1 MEQIM
6 DFSIPRGEGD
16 KLVLR
21 TIARQLGLSFP
32 ASLSKRAIQF
42 GSRIV
47 KWGQCVE
54 FPVDSTIPL

>member
-6 DFSIPRGEGD
+6 DFSLPRGEGD

-47 KWGQCVE
+47 KWG
-54 FPVDSTIPL
+54 